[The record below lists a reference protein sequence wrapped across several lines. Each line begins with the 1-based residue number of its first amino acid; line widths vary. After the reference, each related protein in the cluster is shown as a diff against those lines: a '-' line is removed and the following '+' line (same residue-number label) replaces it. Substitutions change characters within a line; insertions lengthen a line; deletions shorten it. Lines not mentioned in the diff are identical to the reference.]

1 MLEGVTR
8 LQQCKIAIGVAH
20 PVVPPAFSLAN
31 SPLPAAKRLTLSK
44 RISLW
49 QWLDYRTPFKRRKRG
64 LCSKWLSGLS
74 KGGPISLAQT
84 ALLSLHIQKFQIC
97 EFVAREEK
105 FAAHAYKWAPSIV
118 RQSSSPETSRRG
130 RPSLQ
135 SLYNMSDAAPWLD
148 FVRFRCVHR

>member
-1 MLEGVTR
+1 MLEVLQDFSSARLPLEWLIQLCPR
-8 LQQCKIAIGVAH
+8 LQPRQFSIACSQKAH
-20 PVVPPAFSLAN
+20 PQQAHITLAVV
-31 SPLPAAKRLTLSK
+31 
-44 RISLW
+44 
-49 QWLDYRTPFKRRKRG
+49 DYRTPFKRRKRG

-74 KGGPISLAQT
+74 KGRPISLAQT

-105 FAAHAYKWAPSIV
+105 FAAYAYKWAPSIV